1 MNFTGCAI
9 NKFNQGNRPFQSAL
23 RIGQK
28 VLQPEQKIVVPAKKI
43 VDTTKQQYDTDFS
56 REGPVV
62 DDIVFSVK
70 FAVNILSIMKNPI
83 LTIATI
89 ASAATFSACCGNSEN
104 IEGVKSLDMDD
115 FEVTWIRDNA
125 EPRFMER
132 TLFSDASDSLITA
145 LGLEDGVP
153 ASMSAFLV
161 RKDGKL
167 LLFDTGLG
175 AENSMLP
182 GAMESM
188 GVQPDDI
195 DFLFLTHLHGDHIG
209 GMLKDGAAVFPNA
222 EVYVSKAEYDGWM
235 AMPEGQNANAVRTMD
250 AYKERLHLFYEA
262 DSLPCGV
269 KPIAAYGH
277 TPGHTVYRIGK
288 LLIVGDIMHGAA
300 VQLPHP
306 EICAN
311 FDMDKPAATA
321 SRIMILDYARENG
334 LTQAGMHFPE
344 PAFMA
349 PDLLK
354 DFGEIR

>member
-1 MNFTGCAI
+1 MPLTNLIRGTGLFNPPCGSDKKFCSR
-9 NKFNQGNRPFQSAL
+9 NKKLSYRQ
-23 RIGQK
+23 
-28 VLQPEQKIVVPAKKI
+28 KKI

-188 GVQPDDI
+188 GVQPEDI

-209 GMLKDGAAVFPNA
+209 GMLKDGTAVFPNA

-235 AMPEGQNANAVRTMD
+235 AMPEGQNANVVRTMD
-250 AYKERLHLFYEA
+250 AYKEQLHLFDEA
-262 DSLPCGV
+262 DSLPCGI

-277 TPGHTVYRIGK
+277 TPGHTVYQTGK
-288 LLIVGDIMHGAA
+288 LLIVGDIMHGVAL
-300 VQLPHP
+300 QLPHP

-321 SRIMILDYARENG
+321 SRIMILDYARKNG
-334 LTQAGMHFPE
+334 LTLAGMHFPE
-344 PAFMA
+344 PAFMT
-349 PDLLK
+349 PVLLK